1 MTMQYTV
8 ILERD
13 EDGVYIATVPV
24 LPGCVSDGGTKEETL
39 KNVREAI
46 ELYIETLRAHNEAI
60 PQETGREIVE
70 INA

>member
-1 MTMQYTV
+1 MKYTV

-24 LPGCVSDGGTKEETL
+24 LPGCVSDGKTKEETL
-39 KNVREAI
+39 RNIREAI
-46 ELYIETLRAHNEAI
+46 EVYIESLRAHNEAI